1 MLWDWVG
8 LGMLGGMVA
17 LIFWEL
23 VQEARG
29 SKEPLH
35 DRYHE

>member
-1 MLWDWVG
+1 MFWDWVG
-8 LGMLGGMVA
+8 MGMLGGMVA

-23 VQEARG
+23 IQEVRG
-29 SKEPLH
+29 SNEALH